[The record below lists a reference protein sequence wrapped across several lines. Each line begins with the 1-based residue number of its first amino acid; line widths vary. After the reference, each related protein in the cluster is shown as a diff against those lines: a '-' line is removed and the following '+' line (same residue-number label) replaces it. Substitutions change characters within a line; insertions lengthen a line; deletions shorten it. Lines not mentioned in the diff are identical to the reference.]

1 MNNSRIDYLVG
12 KKSELDNILKPFS
25 EEVISFL
32 DDFSRLINSKKNL
45 KIFPDI
51 KALAF
56 FCRKKNI
63 LNFKKTYYNQKR
75 IRFGLGLIFH
85 ITPANVP
92 TNFFYSLIFGLLS
105 GNNNIVKVHTICLH
119 NIYYFCIK
127 ILYH

>member
-51 KALAF
+51 KALA
-56 FCRKKNI
+56 C
-63 LNFKKTYYNQKR
+63 
-75 IRFGLGLIFH
+75 
-85 ITPANVP
+85 
-92 TNFFYSLIFGLLS
+92 
-105 GNNNIVKVHTICLH
+105 
-119 NIYYFCIK
+119 
-127 ILYH
+127 